1 MAQAIKPTALVVEND
16 EMQRT
21 LVSTL
26 LEESEMNVIQCES
39 AEAAVYVLDQ
49 SGGCLS
55 IIFTDVELAGI
66 MDGIELSHIAR
77 QRFPDL
83 HIIVTSGMPRIKTP
97 SRWDN
102 LHGKAL
108 ECDRYSAR
116 GTEIASLIVLLAV
129 ECARHRPYRRRIPGF
144 PAHPDPSPGSHP
156 PMPSAS
162 LLP

>member
-21 LVSTL
+21 HVSTL
-26 LEESEMNVIQCES
+26 LEESEMKVIQCES

-66 MDGIELSHIAR
+66 MDGIELAHIAR

-83 HIIVTSGMPRIKTP
+83 HIIVTSGTPRIKAP

-102 LHGKAL
+102 LHAKPW
-108 ECDRYSAR
+108 SA
-116 GTEIASLIVLLAV
+116 TDVLL
-129 ECARHRPYRRRIPGF
+129 EARK
-144 PAHPDPSPGSHP
+144 
-156 PMPSAS
+156 S
-162 LLP
+162 LH